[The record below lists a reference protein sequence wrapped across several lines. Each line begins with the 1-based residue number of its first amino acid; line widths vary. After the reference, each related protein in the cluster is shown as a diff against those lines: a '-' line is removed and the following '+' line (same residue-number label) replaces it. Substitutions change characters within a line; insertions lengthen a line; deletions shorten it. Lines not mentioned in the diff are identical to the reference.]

1 MHWEALSALA
11 SLASTGIVLGAAIT
25 ALRHMRLANQI
36 NAFDEIMAWQQSTEA
51 LEGRRFLENGRTGR
65 KVPKHYPATFVR
77 SANLSDV
84 FSVFG
89 PDE

>member
-51 LEGRRFLENGRTGR
+51 RGTPISREW
-65 KVPKHYPATFVR
+65 PDR
-77 SANLSDV
+77 S
-84 FSVFG
+84 
-89 PDE
+89 